1 MKQHRL
7 MSRVGAFVLGL
18 AVAIATLSL
27 ASAQQEP
34 PHRFYGHGATEGDTI
49 GVHMND
55 DDLTL
60 IASATVDSNGS
71 WYIDVDRDEAEDV
84 VFSINGAVADSEVSS
99 TGGGQSAVTVTPK
112 AMEDDS
118 MMDEGDD
125 GEMSEDDETMMEEDG
140 EMSDDDSMMD
150 EDSMDDGHMD
160 DSMADN
166 GYPATGSGGLASDS
180 GVSAGLVGLL
190 IALGAAAIDGIGVR
204 RVRHRA

>member
-7 MSRVGAFVLGL
+7 MSRLTALVLGL

-34 PHRFYGHGATEGDTI
+34 PFRYHGEGTDGDMI
-49 GVHMND
+49 VAHDAEGME
-55 DDLTL
+55 LGM
-60 IASATVDSNGS
+60 ATVANGV
-71 WYIDVDRDEAEDV
+71 WYIDVDRDEADGAT
-84 VFSINGAVADSEVSS
+84 FTLNGDATTAELSSETSDS
-99 TGGGQSAVTVTPK
+99 AKVTLTAM

-125 GEMSEDDETMMEEDG
+125 GEMSEDETMMEEDS
-140 EMSDDDSMMD
+140 EMSEDGDSMMD

-166 GYPATGSGGLASDS
+166 GYPATGSGGLATDS

-190 IALGAAAIDGIGVR
+190 IALGAAAIAGIGVR
-204 RVRHRA
+204 RVRNRA